1 MKVGDL
7 IVANGSSHCR
17 QEDDCFCFFCT
28 HESSRIGVVIERLN
42 EANVNH
48 SAGYWEIMFDV
59 GEWRLYGS
67 EAEVIS
73 ESR

>member
-7 IVANGSSHCR
+7 IKVTPETCSSIKIS
-17 QEDDCFCFFCT
+17 CFCFFCA
-28 HESSRIGVVIERLN
+28 HESNRIGLVIERLN

-67 EAEVIS
+67 EVEVIS
-73 ESR
+73 C

>member
-7 IVANGSSHCR
+7 IKAVGSDSCSN
-17 QEDDCFCFFCT
+17 DPDCFCFFCA
-28 HESSRIGVVIERLN
+28 HESNRVGIVIERLN
-42 EANVNH
+42 EKGVNH
-48 SAGYWEIMFDV
+48 SAGYWSIMFDV
-59 GEWRLYGS
+59 GEWRLYGA

>member
-7 IVANGSSHCR
+7 IKAVDSHC
-17 QEDDCFCFFCT
+17 DNAPWCSCFFCA
-28 HESSRIGVVIERLN
+28 HESSRIGIVIERLN

>member
-7 IVANGSSHCR
+7 IRAKGWRRCR
-17 QEDDCFCFFCT
+17 QEDDCFCFFCA
-28 HESSRIGVVIERLN
+28 HESNRIGLVIERLN
-42 EANVNH
+42 EEGVNH

-59 GEWRLYGS
+59 GEWRLYGA

>member
-7 IVANGSSHCR
+7 IKAVDSHC
-17 QEDDCFCFFCT
+17 DNSPSCFCFFCA

-48 SAGYWEIMFDV
+48 SLGYWEIMFDV
-59 GEWRLYGS
+59 GMWRLYGS

-73 ESR
+73 EGR